1 MHSGAFTPIK
11 QKISKNGNFFLT
23 FISIILLR
31 RNSNVMLSNRGSI
44 RKRKSV
50 QWPPTNMS
58 EPLIAFSLFKIND
71 AEIQ

>member
-1 MHSGAFTPIK
+1 
-11 QKISKNGNFFLT
+11 
-23 FISIILLR
+23 
-31 RNSNVMLSNRGSI
+31 MLGNRGTI

-58 EPLIAFSLFKIND
+58 EPLTAFSFFKIND